1 MVSGHDRRAAR
12 QRSHPRGRP
21 ARRLPERTRGDRDR
35 RQGAADRRARPDG
48 RQAARGNE
56 LRARGR
62 DPAAR
67 RRARGPGA
75 DRRARR
81 RRGLGADPQRARA
94 GERPGAARSLPGDQ
108 RLPERERGPQ
118 PQERQPLDRGVA
130 DRAGDGSRP
139 RPRGGAALRGRHQ
152 RELRLPVRG
161 RRAAGARVRDRRAPA
176 RCRRAGDRL
185 RRHHRDGQ
193 PAPGPGLLRARAR
206 GARRRRRADRA
217 LPQHPRPGAGER
229 ARRARDRV
237 RVLRVELRRARGLP
251 GATRRHRQHRH
262 GRPRVDAPRDGRR
275 NRHRPGG
282 SAGRHARRG
291 RGPRAPTRIAHA
303 RGGPSR
309 VASRIGCGAMS
320 STIKKVGVLG
330 AGLMGHGIAQ
340 VTAAAGYDVVLR
352 EVDDAALQKGI
363 GKIEKQLAKA
373 VEKGR
378 SSQEDADAV
387 LGRIHGTTDYADLA
401 DCDLVIE
408 AITEDLALKREMW
421 KEVDAIVK
429 PEAVFA
435 TNTSSLA
442 VIDQAASTS
451 RPGQFV
457 GLHYFNPAQVMK
469 LVEVIRAVTT
479 SDDAFDTAQSF
490 AQAQGKLAIPTK
502 DKAGFI
508 VNRLLVP
515 YMLDAMRAY
524 EEGVGS
530 VDEIDEAM
538 KAGAGHPMGPLTL
551 ADFVGL
557 DTLGSICDVLFDEF
571 RERRFAQPP
580 TLRKMLSAG
589 WYGRKS
595 GMGFYDYSGE
605 EPVPNKGI

>member
-1 MVSGHDRRAAR
+1 MS
-12 QRSHPRGRP
+12 
-21 ARRLPERTRGDRDR
+21 
-35 RQGAADRRARPDG
+35 
-48 RQAARGNE
+48 
-56 LRARGR
+56 
-62 DPAAR
+62 
-67 RRARGPGA
+67 
-75 DRRARR
+75 
-81 RRGLGADPQRARA
+81 
-94 GERPGAARSLPGDQ
+94 
-108 RLPERERGPQ
+108 
-118 PQERQPLDRGVA
+118 QE
-130 DRAGDGSRP
+130 
-139 RPRGGAALRGRHQ
+139 
-152 RELRLPVRG
+152 
-161 RRAAGARVRDRRAPA
+161 
-176 RCRRAGDRL
+176 
-185 RRHHRDGQ
+185 
-193 PAPGPGLLRARAR
+193 
-206 GARRRRRADRA
+206 
-217 LPQHPRPGAGER
+217 
-229 ARRARDRV
+229 
-237 RVLRVELRRARGLP
+237 
-251 GATRRHRQHRH
+251 
-262 GRPRVDAPRDGRR
+262 
-275 NRHRPGG
+275 
-282 SAGRHARRG
+282 
-291 RGPRAPTRIAHA
+291 
-303 RGGPSR
+303 
-309 VASRIGCGAMS
+309 
-320 STIKKVGVLG
+320 IKKVGVLG

-340 VTAAAGYDVVLR
+340 VTATAGYDVVLR
-352 EVDDAALQKGI
+352 EVDDATLQKGI
-363 GKIEKQLAKA
+363 GRIEKQLARA
-373 VEKGR
+373 VEKGK
-378 SSQEDADAV
+378 STQEDADAV
-387 LGRIHGTTDYADLA
+387 RGRIQGTVDYGDLA

-408 AITEDLALKREMW
+408 AITEDLGLKLAMW

-442 VIDQAASTS
+442 VIDQAASTT
-451 RPGQFV
+451 RPAQFV

-479 SDDAFDTAQSF
+479 SDDAFATARAF
-490 AQAQGKLAIPTK
+490 AHSQGKLAIPTK

-605 EPVPNKGI
+605 APAPNPGI